1 MPAADPFIGRE
12 ILDGQFKILQKI
24 GSGGMGS
31 VYKASQPAMNRMVGV
46 KILHPKLN
54 NRKDLVS
61 RFRREARA
69 MSHLTHPNTTK
80 VFLYGELDDGSL
92 YIVMEFLEGKNLN
105 QTVRAEGPF
114 PVARA
119 LPILIQVCGALDE
132 AHTTGIIHRD
142 MKPENIF
149 LCQQGALRDYPKV
162 LDFGLAKV
170 TEREMRPGSL
180 ILTQEGMVF
189 GTPEF
194 MSPEQAQ
201 GTPLTAAS
209 DIYSLAIILY
219 EVLTGKLPFDGKGGI
234 DFIQLHVN
242 AKPIP
247 LSQRVP
253 GLTFPPLL
261 DEVIARALEKK
272 PEDRFTTA
280 ADFGAAIKAVADGRS
295 VLPRELRRDGAL
307 PEVTLAMPHAPGPNA
322 PNAPNASSVPA
333 AALPPPAIVR
343 PGAAVASSGSSSRP
357 GPTSDSPGGATPITM
372 DPNALRAQDRPLSGR
387 PASGRPSSAP
397 PPRPQS
403 LGTLVAVALLCLV
416 LGAAAMVGLMKLS
429 GH

>member
-1 MPAADPFIGRE
+1 MASADPFIGRE
-12 ILDGQFKILQKI
+12 ILNGQFKILQKI

-54 NRKDLVS
+54 NRKDLTS

-69 MSHLTHPNTTK
+69 MSHLSHPNSTK
-80 VFLYGELDDGSL
+80 VFLYGELEDGSL

-132 AHTTGIIHRD
+132 AHKAGIIHRD

-201 GTPLTAAS
+201 GTTLDPTS
-209 DIYSLAIILY
+209 DIYSLAVILY
-219 EVLTGKLPFDGKGGI
+219 EVLTGKLPFDGKGAI
-234 DFIQLHVN
+234 DYIQLHVN

-247 LSQRVP
+247 LSSRVP

-261 DEVIARALEKK
+261 DEVMARALEKK
-272 PEDRFTTA
+272 PEDRFATA
-280 ADFGAAIKAVADGRS
+280 ADFGAAMKAVLDGKT
-295 VLPRELRRDGAL
+295 VLPRELQRVEAL
-307 PEVTLAMPHAPGPNA
+307 PDVTLAMPNAPGKVSA
-322 PNAPNASSVPA
+322 PGGTAGPSDTTAPAARAAGVAA
-333 AALPPPAIVR
+333 AALAGAERRGADVARRPWRDETPVPAR
-343 PGAAVASSGSSSRP
+343 K
-357 GPTSDSPGGATPITM
+357 
-372 DPNALRAQDRPLSGR
+372 
-387 PASGRPSSAP
+387 
-397 PPRPQS
+397 PQS
-403 LGTLVAVALLCLV
+403 FGMLVGVALLCLA
-416 LGAAAMVGLMKLS
+416 LGAGVMVGLMKLS

>member
-1 MPAADPFIGRE
+1 MAGPDPFIGRE
-12 ILDGQFKILQKI
+12 ILGGQFKILQKI

-69 MSHLTHPNTTK
+69 MSHLAHPNSTK
-80 VFLYGELDDGSL
+80 VFLYGELEDGSL

-114 PVARA
+114 PLQRA

-132 AHTTGIIHRD
+132 AHTAGIIHRD

-149 LCQQGALRDYPKV
+149 LCQQGALKDYPKV

-201 GTPLTAAS
+201 GLTLTAAS
-209 DIYSLAIILY
+209 DIYSLAVILY
-219 EVLTGKLPFDGKGGI
+219 EVLTGKLPFEAKGAM
-234 DFIQLHVN
+234 DYIQLHVN
-242 AKPIP
+242 GKPVP
-247 LSQRVP
+247 LSERVAT
-253 GLTFPPLL
+253 LKFPPLM
-261 DEVIARALEKK
+261 DAVIARALEKK
-272 PEDRFTTA
+272 PHDRFASA
-280 ADFGAAIKAVADGRS
+280 ADFAAAMKAVLDGKS
-295 VLPRELRRDGAL
+295 VLPRELQPESA
-307 PEVTLAMPHAPGPNA
+307 PQEVTLAMPLQKAGPA
-322 PNAPNASSVPA
+322 KA
-333 AALPPPAIVR
+333 AAPARSPEPPSVGKGR
-343 PGAAVASSGSSSRP
+343 
-357 GPTSDSPGGATPITM
+357 GATPETAG
-372 DPNALRAQDRPLSGR
+372 DSAAASRPK
-387 PASGRPSSAP
+387 PPSV
-397 PPRPQS
+397 
-403 LGTLVAVALLCLV
+403 GTLAMVALLCLV
-416 LGAAAMVGLMKLS
+416 VGAGAMVGIMKLF

>member
-1 MPAADPFIGRE
+1 MAAPDPFIGRE
-12 ILDGQFKILQKI
+12 ILDGQFRILQKI

-54 NRKDLVS
+54 NRKDLVA

-69 MSHLTHPNTTK
+69 MSHLTHPNSTK
-80 VFLYGELDDGSL
+80 VFLYGELEDGSL

-105 QTVRAEGPF
+105 QTVRADGPF

-132 AHTTGIIHRD
+132 AHQAGIIHRD

-149 LCQQGALRDYPKV
+149 LCQGAALRDYPKV

-201 GTPLTAAS
+201 GAVLTPAS
-209 DIYSLAIILY
+209 DLYSLAVILY
-219 EVLTGKLPFDGKGGI
+219 EVLTGKLPFDGKGAM
-234 DFIQLHVN
+234 DYIQLHVN
-242 AKPIP
+242 GRPIP
-247 LSQRVP
+247 LSERVP
-253 GLTFPPLL
+253 GLRFPPLL
-261 DEVIARALEKK
+261 DQVMARALEKK
-272 PEDRFTTA
+272 PQDRFASA
-280 ADFGAAIKAVADGRS
+280 ADFALALKAVADGKTA
-295 VLPRELRRDGAL
+295 LPRELMPRTDV
-307 PEVTLAMPHAPGPNA
+307 PDTTLAMPFAPGKVP
-322 PNAPNASSVPA
+322 PA
-333 AALPPPAIVR
+333 APSSAAAQR
-343 PGAAVASSGSSSRP
+343 PGAPGAGPSVPPAGSSVSQW
-357 GPTSDSPGGATPITM
+357 PTSPT
-372 DPNALRAQDRPLSGR
+372 Q
-387 PASGRPSSAP
+387 
-397 PPRPQS
+397 RPQS
-403 LGTLVAVALLCLV
+403 LGMLVTVAVLCLA
-416 LGAAAMVGLMKLS
+416 LGAGVMVGIMKLS